1 MARTNPARNISN
13 SSRIISLSLLGFL
26 ILILLCVPL
35 FASSYVCWIIG
46 NVLILILFAAGFNL
60 LFGYSGL
67 LSFGHAGF
75 YAVGAYVCAK
85 MLMTI
90 PSLPLA
96 LAAGVFAA
104 GLVSVV
110 IGFFCIRHT
119 RIYFAMLT
127 LSFGMMIH
135 SIIWKWRA
143 VTGGDDGLVNV
154 PVAPLRVPGLL
165 SIDLGRA
172 ENYYYFLLIL
182 VILGIALLW
191 RLVHS
196 PLGLVFQGIRDSETR
211 VAFCGLSIQK
221 YRLIVFTISGLYA
234 GLSGALIIPLIKA
247 ADPGMAHW
255 TFSAEP
261 VLACLLGGAHTFAGP
276 VVGAILLYVIKELII
291 RFTEHWSLIL
301 GVAVILLVLVF
312 RGGIVSV
319 LEKGL
324 LPRLIGFFERGVKV
338 DRSPGS

>member
-1 MARTNPARNISN
+1 MKKVVTRV
-13 SSRIISLSLLGFL
+13 LLGFL
-26 ILILLCVPL
+26 LLFLLIIPQ
-35 FASSYVCWIIG
+35 FTGSYVSWIVG
-46 NVLILILFAAGFNL
+46 NVLVLILFAVGFNL

-85 MLMTI
+85 FLMAF
-90 PSLPLA
+90 PSLWLA
-96 LAAGVFAA
+96 LICGVFAA
-104 GLVSVV
+104 ALVSVV

-135 SIIWKWRA
+135 SIIWKWRS

-154 PVAPLRVPGLL
+154 PVPPVGIPGLF
-165 SIDLGRA
+165 SIDMSRP
-172 ENYYYFLLIL
+172 ENYYYLVLI
-182 VILGIALLW
+182 VVVLGVAFLW

-196 PLGLVFQGIRDSETR
+196 PLGLVFQGIRDSEMR

-221 YRLIVFTISGLYA
+221 YRLIVFTISGTFA
-234 GLSGALIIPLIKA
+234 GLAGALVVPLGKA

-276 VVGAILLYVIKELII
+276 IVGAVLLFVIKEII
-291 RFTEHWSLIL
+291 VRFTEYWSMIL
-301 GVAVILLVLVF
+301 GITVVLLVLAF
-312 RGGIVSV
+312 RGGVVSV

-324 LPRLIGFFERGVKV
+324 LPRLARFFERGVKV
-338 DRSPGS
+338 DRITLR